1 MKSRITKK
9 FYELQNKNEKAL
21 ITYITGGDP
30 SIDTTFNL
38 VLAMEKAGADI
49 IEIGIP
55 YSDPTADGP
64 VIERAAGRALKAGTN
79 IESIFEMVSNLR
91 VETEVPLVFLVYFN
105 AVYRYGMKR
114 FLDKCQETGVDG
126 LIIPDLPLEERKELK
141 DMMEDY
147 PLDLI
152 PLVAPTSEDRIKE
165 IVQGAEGFI
174 YCISSKGVTGKRD
187 HFETDLTDFMN
198 KIKKHTRIPL
208 AIGFGISN
216 KEAVKDLK
224 GICDGV
230 IVGSA
235 LVEKI
240 ERGIQENN
248 SVERVFSFTSEL
260 KQALE

>member
-1 MKSRITKK
+1 MSSRITKR
-9 FYELQNKNEKAL
+9 FYELQSKNEKAL

-30 SIDTTFNL
+30 NIDTTFKL

-49 IEIGIP
+49 VEIGIP

-79 IESIFEMVSNLR
+79 IESIFEMVSRLR

-105 AVYRYGMKR
+105 AVYKYGIEK
-114 FLDKCQETGVDG
+114 FLNKCEEKGVDG

-141 DMMEDY
+141 DMMKDY
-147 PLDLI
+147 PIDLI
-152 PLVAPTSEDRIKE
+152 ALVAPTSEDRIKE
-165 IVQGAEGFI
+165 IVREAEGFI

-187 HFETDLTDFMN
+187 HFETDLTEFMN
-198 KIKKHTRIPL
+198 KVKKHTKIPL
-208 AIGFGISN
+208 AIGFGVSS
-216 KEAVKDLK
+216 KEAVKSLK

-240 ERGIQENN
+240 EQGIEDND

-260 KQALE
+260 KKALE